1 MIDENQI
8 SHIVYEIVQKYTVVI
23 QVGSCDELFC
33 DLSHYRDNHGFMEIC
48 KQIKYALWSGT
59 IDRNEIFERT
69 KCHCSIG
76 ISHSLSMC
84 RIATKKYL
92 FSLFSYLRAKPNGL
106 VYISY
111 DEIPVILHSSP
122 ITIIPGVGRS
132 LEQQLASMD
141 VSTCGELVSL
151 EEVSVQ

>member
-1 MIDENQI
+1 M
-8 SHIVYEIVQKYTVVI
+8 I

-48 KQIKYALWSGT
+48 QQIKYALWSGT

-69 KCHCSIG
+69 KCHCSID

-122 ITIIPGVGRS
+122 ITINPGVGRS

-151 EEVSVQ
+151 EEVSV